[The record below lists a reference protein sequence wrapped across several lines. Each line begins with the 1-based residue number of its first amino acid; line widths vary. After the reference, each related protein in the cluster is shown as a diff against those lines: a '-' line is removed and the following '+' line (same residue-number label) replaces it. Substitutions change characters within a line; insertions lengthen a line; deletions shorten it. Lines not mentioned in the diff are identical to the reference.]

1 MKRSEVRT
9 FIREGVNSL
18 VPVLDYSEGQI
29 TDWNAQRS
37 NIYPGVLSV
46 LEETD
51 TSIPT
56 TSTPLND
63 NWDIKLIIANK
74 DALDSIPDVYEGIVD
89 SCDEVAQR
97 LIYKYRNIIDGYKLT
112 TMEAINRKKFIKKYA
127 DCLTGI
133 ELTFKLINQDRTNVC

>member
-37 NIYPGVLSV
+37 NEYPGILSV
-46 LEETD
+46 LEQTD

-63 NWDIKLIIANK
+63 SWDIKLIIANK
-74 DALDSIPDVYEGIVD
+74 DALDSIPDVYEAIVD
-89 SCDEVAQR
+89 DCDSISQK